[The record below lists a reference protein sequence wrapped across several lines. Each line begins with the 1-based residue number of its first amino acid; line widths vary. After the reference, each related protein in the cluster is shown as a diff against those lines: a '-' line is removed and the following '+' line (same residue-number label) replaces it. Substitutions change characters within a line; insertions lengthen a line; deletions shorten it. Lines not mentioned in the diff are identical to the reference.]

1 MSNMLSSKHNRKG
14 KTVTCPWG
22 CCGRGLTGKQVRR
35 HQRHAEARH
44 WRRQVADQLA
54 DEYARGR
61 PL

>member
-35 HQRHAEARH
+35 HQRHAEARA
-44 WRRQVADQLA
+44 WKAQARQYLS
-54 DEYARGR
+54 
-61 PL
+61 

>member
-35 HQRHAEARH
+35 HQRHAEARA
-44 WRRQVADQLA
+44 WKATARQYLS
-54 DEYARGR
+54 
-61 PL
+61 